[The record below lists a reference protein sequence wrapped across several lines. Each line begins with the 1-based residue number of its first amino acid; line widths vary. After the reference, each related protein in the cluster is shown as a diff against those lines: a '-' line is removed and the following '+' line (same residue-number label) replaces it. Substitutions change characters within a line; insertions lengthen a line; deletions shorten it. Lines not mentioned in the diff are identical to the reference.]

1 MRNREETK
9 GRRLR
14 AGKIPGAAKI
24 RCSTAEQVGM
34 KSAVTMREIA
44 AQAGVSVGTVSHVIN
59 GTAGV
64 RELLRQRVLAAI
76 SKLGYQPSQLGR
88 ALRRNQTAM
97 VGMIIPDITNPF
109 FPAVVRGVEDIAY
122 RHSYRLVL
130 CNTDNDPAKEASYL
144 NELCSY
150 RPAGLLL
157 IPAAGTRIT
166 AQLTLL
172 ARAGPP
178 VVCVD
183 RRPAQW
189 QGDSVVVANESG
201 ARAAAR
207 HLLELGHRCLGVISG
222 PLHLTNAVER
232 LNGFRCGLQ
241 QAGVILPS
249 EYVQEARFDRQSG
262 YQAALRLL
270 RMLPRPTAIFAGNDL
285 MALGV
290 LLAAREL
297 NLRCPQDLS
306 IVGFDSFEFDEFT
319 EPTLTSVYQPG
330 YQMGAAA
337 ANLLMERIH
346 GSTAR
351 AKSLVLPSELKCR
364 ASSGPAPDH
373 LPVHVGERARPASV
387 SGSRRSGR
395 HRPLAKPK

>member
-1 MRNREETK
+1 
-9 GRRLR
+9 
-14 AGKIPGAAKI
+14 
-24 RCSTAEQVGM
+24 M

-44 AQAGVSVGTVSHVIN
+44 ARAGVSVGTVSHVIN

-64 RELLRQRVLAAI
+64 REPLRERVLAAI
-76 SKLGYQPSQLGR
+76 ANLGYQPSQLGR

-97 VGMIIPDITNPF
+97 LGMIIPDVTNPF

-122 RHSYRLVL
+122 KHSYRLVL

-157 IPAAGTRIT
+157 IPAAETKL
-166 AQLTLL
+166 ACQLKLL
-172 ARAGPP
+172 ATTGPP

-183 RRPAQW
+183 RRPTQW
-189 QGDSVVVANESG
+189 LGDSVVVANESG

-207 HLLELGHRCLGVISG
+207 HLLELGHRRMGVISG

-232 LNGFRCGLQ
+232 LNGFRTALQ
-241 QAGVILPS
+241 EAGIVLAS

-270 RMLPRPTAIFAGNDL
+270 RMLPRPTAIFACNDL

-290 LLAAREL
+290 LVAAREL

-319 EPTLTSVYQPG
+319 EPSLTSVYQPG
-330 YQMGAAA
+330 YQLGAAA
-337 ANLLMERIH
+337 ANLLMERIQ
-346 GSTAR
+346 GSTAP
-351 AKSLVLPSELKCR
+351 AQSLVLDTELKCR
-364 ASSGPAPDH
+364 SSSGPP
-373 LPVHVGERARPASV
+373 PQYPEERPARGAKDPLPSAI
-387 SGSRRSGR
+387 SSRNRRRFPS
-395 HRPLAKPK
+395 KTI